1 MLPPVKLRLPG
12 LRISRAF
19 FGKVPVIW
27 PRIRFR
33 EMTRAAPLNPV
44 ILEISG

>member
-12 LRISRAF
+12 LPISRAF
-19 FGKVPVIW
+19 FAASAVIW
-27 PRIRFR
+27 PCIRFR
-33 EMTRAAPLNPV
+33 EMTRAAPPNPV